1 MSASVYRP
9 DPRSREVETLD
20 VDECWRLLR
29 LGSVGRLAFSGLDGG
44 MDILPINY
52 LTYERRLFFRTAPG
66 GKLGK
71 IQAHPEVAFELD
83 GQDDRRRW
91 SVVVHGTAEALLDP
105 SEVEQSRVEWL
116 ISWSPTRKEH
126 FVRID
131 PRDVSGRRFPRHY
144 HAASLHEA
152 PPGTGRPLVDEAG
165 ELSSQDG
172 ANPKPWPIPQRA
184 PEKPLPCW

>member
-1 MSASVYRP
+1 MSASVYPP

-52 LTYERRLFFRTAPG
+52 LTYERRVFFRTAPG

-71 IQAHPEVAFELD
+71 IQAHPEVAFEVD
-83 GQDDRRRW
+83 GQDDKRRW
-91 SVVVHGTAEALLDP
+91 SVVVHGTAQPLLDA
-105 SEVEQSRVEWL
+105 SEIEQSGIEWL
-116 ISWSPTRKEH
+116 ISWSPTRKAY

-131 PRDVSGRRFPRHY
+131 PRDVSGRRFARHY
-144 HAASLHEA
+144 HATWPAEPA
-152 PPGTGRPLVDEAG
+152 ARDGDQPLVGEVSELTSRAG
-165 ELSSQDG
+165 VH
-172 ANPKPWPIPQRA
+172 PKPWPIPHRA
-184 PEKPLPCW
+184 PEAPRP